1 MADTTGF
8 RGVIV
13 FLEKLGVYDVVLP
26 FLLVF
31 TIVFAILEKT
41 RVLGT
46 DDIDGKPWPKKNLN
60 AVVAFVVAFL
70 VVASTSL
77 VRIISEVLANVVLL
91 MVLVVSFLMLVGVFW
106 GSKEAMLERSD
117 PWMKFFMIIIFIAIV
132 GILLEA
138 LGWLRTIIG
147 IIYISPNTD
156 WAATLV
162 LLVIVIG
169 FMYFITQE
177 QKGSGHGDKGG
188 DHGGDKHAH

>member
-60 AVVAFVVAFL
+60 AVVAFVVRTDLLFHR
-70 VVASTSL
+70 SY
-77 VRIISEVLANVVLL
+77 EWCHHPVL
-91 MVLVVSFLMLVGVFW
+91 
-106 GSKEAMLERSD
+106 
-117 PWMKFFMIIIFIAIV
+117 
-132 GILLEA
+132 
-138 LGWLRTIIG
+138 
-147 IIYISPNTD
+147 
-156 WAATLV
+156 
-162 LLVIVIG
+162 
-169 FMYFITQE
+169 
-177 QKGSGHGDKGG
+177 
-188 DHGGDKHAH
+188 